1 MATAPTKVSAA
12 DTGTALTTAPPRDW
26 EFLISRANGYRS
38 MDTITLIQ
46 RPEPWLPGSFIK
58 SDGTVPASP
67 DEIHGIICAGQS
79 TRTGPRAAT
88 IVSRDAEVNDAYLQY
103 GLFNTAPLRKQV
115 HDQLADL
122 AIHVRQ
128 GVLPNVAP
136 GSFDP
141 NAALTPATI
150 VSGIPPTVPPV
161 LTFPQPASFAPSTLE
176 ATEPTGMPAAGS
188 PQPAPPT
195 VPVAIDQPPGTPPP
209 EGQAGQQPDSGQ
221 PPVIPPPVPTP
232 HQ

>member
-12 DTGTALTTAPPRDW
+12 DTGTELTTAPPRDW
-26 EFLISRANGYRS
+26 AFLLTEANLYRS
-38 MDTITLIQ
+38 RDTITLIQ
-46 RPEPWLPGSFIK
+46 RPEPWWPGSFVK
-58 SDGTVPASP
+58 SDGTVPATP
-67 DEIHGIICAGQS
+67 DEIHGIVCAGQS

-88 IVSRDAEVNDAYLQY
+88 IISRDAEVTDAYLQY
-103 GLFNTAPLRKQV
+103 GLFNTAALRKQV

-122 AIHVRQ
+122 AIIVRQ

-141 NAALTPATI
+141 NAALTPDRI

-176 ATEPTGMPAAGS
+176 AAEPTGMPAAGS

-195 VPVAIDQPPGTPPP
+195 TPPASDP
-209 EGQAGQQPDSGQ
+209 QNP
-221 PPVIPPPVPTP
+221 PPPVEGEGQQLPAGTIATP
-232 HQ
+232 PAGTP